1 MRRETSS
8 IVSKRFGEFAR
19 LAQHE
24 PVEVTTH
31 DQPYV
36 VILSAQEHARLRRL
50 DRQVM
55 ASAELPSDLCAAIE
69 DAQPSETSKGFNA
82 EVDS

>member
-1 MRRETSS
+1 MRRETSTT
-8 IVSKRFGEFAR
+8 VGKRFGEFAR

-31 DQPYV
+31 EQPYV

-50 DRQVM
+50 DRQVI
-55 ASAELPSDLCAAIE
+55 ASADLPEDLRAAIAKAE
-69 DAQPSETSKGFNA
+69 PSEASKAFNH
-82 EVDS
+82 EVEG